1 MTPPPPSF
9 LVRLKGGWAHGD
21 DSNVTQPGRRGEK
34 KKADEHCHNLARPC
48 MVPRVGPD
56 GAVAW
61 DDVNGWLFGA

>member
-1 MTPPPPSF
+1 MGTTATLPN
-9 LVRLKGGWAHGD
+9 RA
-21 DSNVTQPGRRGEK
+21 TAERK